1 MDMDN
6 HRQNGA
12 KLLSSALMYWMKH
25 KIIVVVN
32 FEHFFKFILC
42 GTKVLNSNRNQ
53 QDVLQS

>member
-1 MDMDN
+1 MDN
-6 HRQNGA
+6 HKQNGA

-25 KIIVVVN
+25 KIIGAVN